1 MGLGWKCSQWILK
14 KLIFPRDVFNA
25 VLFAANTEDYESH
38 GCCQAF
44 FFSQKS
50 FSPFAFRNALIW
62 SCQVT
67 ASLGFIIAFFTQ
79 WRCQPC
85 LFHLHSAQSMSS
97 CLLRFV
103 KKYLVFV
110 PNFFIRFLRL
120 FFFFYFDIF
129 LSHHSDEKSRSCAAP
144 TDARSKTQ
152 FGPGA
157 AAAASAAAAA
167 ADDSWSARAQ

>member
-1 MGLGWKCSQWILK
+1 MFFLHNQFENIDISH
-14 KLIFPRDVFNA
+14 DVFNA
-25 VLFAANTEDYESH
+25 VLFAANTEDYEPH

-67 ASLGFIIAFFTQ
+67 ASLGFIIAFSPSDVVSPVCSIYIRLRA
-79 WRCQPC
+79 WARACSVSWKNI
-85 LFHLHSAQSMSS
+85 LFLFRTF
-97 CLLRFV
+97 LFV
-103 KKYLVFV
+103 
-110 PNFFIRFLRL
+110 FLRL

-167 ADDSWSARAQ
+167 AADDSWSARAQ

>member
-1 MGLGWKCSQWILK
+1 MGLGWKCSFFTINLK
-14 KLIFPRDVFNA
+14 TLIFPMMSSMQFYLQLIQKIMNRMVVAKQF
-25 VLFAANTEDYESH
+25 L
-38 GCCQAF
+38 
-44 FFSQKS
+44 FSQKS

-97 CLLRFV
+97 CLLCFV

-110 PNFFIRFLRL
+110 PNFLFVFFAPVLLFLFR
-120 FFFFYFDIF
+120 Y
-129 LSHHSDEKSRSCAAP
+129 LSLSSLGWKIAQLRSSDR
-144 TDARSKTQ
+144 
-152 FGPGA
+152 
-157 AAAASAAAAA
+157 
-167 ADDSWSARAQ
+167 RAQ